1 LLISLARQGKLMSQ
15 LTEKLIKY
23 RSFIGILCLIVIL
36 WLATPDARSIFSG
49 FLLMM
54 AGVFF
59 RAWSSGYINKDRE
72 LATEGPYSLT
82 RNPLYFGNLILGSG
96 IAVASNNMVTY
107 LIFAVYYLTFFTFL
121 IAIERKRMRQR
132 FGQQYDAW
140 AKEAN
145 LFFPKIKK
153 IKKFNFNIAYYMKN
167 REYRVLFF
175 SLFVTAVLIVKFL
188 KKIEFFGTIGK

>member
-1 LLISLARQGKLMSQ
+1 MSGI
-15 LTEKLIKY
+15 TEILIKY
-23 RSFIGILCLIVIL
+23 RSFVGIVCLIVIL
-36 WLATPDARSIFSG
+36 LLATPTAWSIFSG

-54 AGVFF
+54 AGMFF
-59 RAWSSGYINKDRE
+59 RAWSSGYINKDKE

-82 RNPLYFGNLILGSG
+82 RNPLYFGSLILGSG
-96 IAVASNNMVTY
+96 IAVASNNMITY
-107 LIFAVYYLTFFTFL
+107 LIFIVYYFTFFTFL
-121 IAIERKRMRQR
+121 IGIERKRMRQR
-132 FGQQYDAW
+132 FGQQYEAW

-153 IKKFNFNIAYYMKN
+153 IKKFNFNIAFYMKN

-188 KKIEFFGTIGK
+188 KKIEFFTGFGK

>member
-1 LLISLARQGKLMSQ
+1 MSQ

-23 RSFIGILCLIVIL
+23 RSFIGFLCLVAML
-36 WLATPDARSIFSG
+36 LLAIPSARSIFGG

-54 AGVFF
+54 AGMFF
-59 RAWSSGYINKDRE
+59 RAWSSGHINKDKE

-82 RNPLYFGNLILGSG
+82 RNPLYFGSLILGSG
-96 IAVASNNMVTY
+96 IAVACNRSIDY
-107 LIFAVYYLTFFTFL
+107 LIFVVYYFFFFTFL
-121 IAIERKRMRQR
+121 IVIERKRMHKR
-132 FGQQYDAW
+132 FGRQYEDW

-153 IKKFNFNIAYYMKN
+153 VHKSNFNIAFYMKN

-175 SLFVTAVLIVKFL
+175 SLFVIAVLIVKFL

>member
-1 LLISLARQGKLMSQ
+1 MSQ
-15 LTEKLIKY
+15 LTERLIKY
-23 RSFIGILCLIVIL
+23 RSFIGFLCLIAIL
-36 WLATPDARSIFSG
+36 WLATPTSWSIFAG

-54 AGVFF
+54 AGMFF
-59 RAWSSGYINKDRE
+59 RAWSSGYINKDKE
-72 LATEGPYSLT
+72 LATEGPYSLS
-82 RNPLYFGNLILGSG
+82 RNPLYFGSLILGSG
-96 IAVASNNMVTY
+96 IAVASNNTITY
-107 LIFAVYYLTFFTFL
+107 LIFIVYYSAFFTFL
-121 IAIERKRMRQR
+121 IAIERKRMRRR

-153 IKKFNFNIAYYMKN
+153 IEKFNFNIANYMKN

-188 KKIEFFGTIGK
+188 KKIEFFSGIGK

>member
-1 LLISLARQGKLMSQ
+1 MSQ
-15 LTEKLIKY
+15 ITEKLIKH
-23 RSFIGILCLIVIL
+23 RSFIGILCLIAIL
-36 WLATPDARSIFSG
+36 WLATPNVWSIFSG

-54 AGVFF
+54 AGMFF
-59 RAWSSGYINKDRE
+59 RAWSSGYINKDKE

-82 RNPLYFGNLILGSG
+82 RNPLYFGSMILGSG
-96 IAVASNNMVTY
+96 IAVASNNVITY
-107 LIFAVYYLTFFTFL
+107 LIFIVYYFTFFTFL

-132 FGQQYDAW
+132 FGQQYEVW

-153 IKKFNFNIAYYMKN
+153 IENFNFNIAYYMKN

-188 KKIEFFGTIGK
+188 NKIEFFDGIGKWSLFK

>member
-1 LLISLARQGKLMSQ
+1 MSQ
-15 LTEKLIKY
+15 ITERLIRH
-23 RSFIGILCLIVIL
+23 RSFIGFLCLVAIL
-36 WLATPDARSIFSG
+36 WLATPNAWSIFSG

-54 AGVFF
+54 AGMFF
-59 RAWSSGYINKDRE
+59 RAWSSGYINKDKE

-82 RNPLYFGNLILGSG
+82 RNPLYFGSLILGSG
-96 IAVASNNMVTY
+96 IAVASNNMITY
-107 LIFAVYYLTFFTFL
+107 LIFIVYYFAFFTFL

-132 FGQQYDAW
+132 FGQQYESW

-145 LFFPKIKK
+145 LFFPKLKK
-153 IKKFNFNIAYYMKN
+153 IEKFNFNIAYYMKN

-188 KKIEFFGTIGK
+188 KKIEFFSGIGK

>member
-1 LLISLARQGKLMSQ
+1 MGQI
-15 LTEKLIKY
+15 TEKLIKY
-23 RSFIGILCLIVIL
+23 RSFVGILCLIVVL
-36 WLATPDARSIFSG
+36 WRATPNAWSIFSG

-54 AGVFF
+54 AGMFF
-59 RAWSSGYINKDRE
+59 RAWSSGYINKDKE

-82 RNPLYFGNLILGSG
+82 RNPLYFGSLILGSG
-96 IAVASNNMVTY
+96 IAVASNNVTTY
-107 LIFAVYYLTFFTFL
+107 LIFIVYYFTFFTFL

-132 FGQQYDAW
+132 FHQQYEAW

-153 IKKFNFNIAYYMKN
+153 IEKFNFNIAYYMKN

-188 KKIEFFGTIGK
+188 KKIEFFGRIGK

>member
-1 LLISLARQGKLMSQ
+1 MGQI
-15 LTEKLIKY
+15 TEKLIKY
-23 RSFIGILCLIVIL
+23 RSFIGILCLIAIL
-36 WLATPDARSIFSG
+36 WLATPNAWSIFSG

-54 AGVFF
+54 AGMFF
-59 RAWSSGYINKDRE
+59 RAWSSGYINKDKE

-82 RNPLYFGNLILGSG
+82 RNPLYFGSLILGSG
-96 IAVASNNMVTY
+96 IALASNNVITY
-107 LIFAVYYLTFFTFL
+107 LIFIVYYFAFFTFL

-132 FGQQYDAW
+132 FNQQYEAW

-153 IKKFNFNIAYYMKN
+153 IEKFNFNIAYYMKN

-188 KKIEFFGTIGK
+188 KKIGFFGGIGK